1 MGRGS
6 WLRIES
12 YFTLQRSLESSLI
25 REPIRPAQSLKA
37 EVFVCVCVCVTCAY
51 VCVCVYVGEC
61 LHVFMYFFVNNSTL
75 DEIFKFLA
83 NTLLYNHFLAFNSF
97 LFTTDHIK
105 IIITQNHPQWTS
117 VPFRG
122 QPHSC
127 GADRLYKVV

>member
-1 MGRGS
+1 M
-6 WLRIES
+6 
-12 YFTLQRSLESSLI
+12 
-25 REPIRPAQSLKA
+25 
-37 EVFVCVCVCVTCAY
+37 
-51 VCVCVYVGEC
+51 CVCVYVGEC
-61 LHVFMYFFVNNSTL
+61 LHVFMCFCVNNSTL